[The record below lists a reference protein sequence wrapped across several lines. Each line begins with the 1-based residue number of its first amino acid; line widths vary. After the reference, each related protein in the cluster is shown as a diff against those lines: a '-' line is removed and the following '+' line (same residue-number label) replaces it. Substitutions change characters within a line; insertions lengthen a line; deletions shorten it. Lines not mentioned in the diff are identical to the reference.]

1 MLDNVATA
9 LAVLALAANAL
20 VLSALGGF
28 LLSRTSAPMRDNWE
42 RARDVL
48 APYALPGALVVAV
61 IATGGSLWFQFGAL
75 LTPCDLCWFQRICM
89 YPQSLLLGIAVARRD
104 LYTARRYMAPLAAC
118 GALISVYHYQLERFP
133 SQPAPNCGT
142 SGPVCSVAYFN
153 IFNFIS
159 ISYMAGSAFL
169 LIVTLLLM
177 AREPQGEWDEEE
189 APATSRAEDWVG
201 AQVRSAQR

>member
-20 VLSALGGF
+20 VLAALGGF
-28 LLSRTSAPMRDNWE
+28 LLSRTSASMRDSWE

-48 APYALPGALVVAV
+48 APYALPGAFVVAV
-61 IATGGSLWFQFGAL
+61 IATGGSLWFQFGAQ

-118 GALISVYHYQLERFP
+118 GALISTYHYQLERFP
-133 SQPAPNCGT
+133 SQPTASCGV
-142 SGPVCSVAYFN
+142 GQPVCSVAPFN

-159 ISYMAGSAFL
+159 ISYMALSAFL

-177 AREPQGEWDEEE
+177 AREPQEEWDEEQATTTSTAADRVG
-189 APATSRAEDWVG
+189 APARA
-201 AQVRSAQR
+201 AQR